1 MRYLWLLYLVVVYGL
16 SSVPGDPESLRP
28 PTHADKAVHVLVYGG
43 LAFVYV
49 RGDTRRRGGLV
60 GLAKALALVL
70 AAGLVDEL
78 YQGMVPHRG
87 QEMTDLLADLAG
99 GAAGA
104 LLALATARRPCAVRE
119 RER

>member
-1 MRYLWLLYLVVVYGL
+1 VRYLWLLYLILVYGL
-16 SSVPGDPESLRP
+16 SSVPGDPESLHVP
-28 PTHADKAVHVLVYGG
+28 AHADKVVHVLLYGG
-43 LAFVYV
+43 LAYVYL
-49 RGDTRRRGGLV
+49 RGDTRRRAGLV
-60 GLAKALALVL
+60 GLGKALALVL

-87 QEMTDLLADLAG
+87 QELMDLLADLAG

-119 RER
+119 GKR